1 MGEKI
6 KNGKTRTGLITH
18 PIYLQHDT
26 GFSHP
31 ERPDR
36 LRAILSRLEKEGI
49 LDQLIRVEPQ
59 AAHLKWIE
67 EVHTP
72 QHVNLIQVSST
83 KDGIHYMDPD
93 TPVSPNS
100 FNAAL
105 VAAGG
110 LLDAVDGVMKGQ
122 YKNAFCAVR
131 PPGHHAESQRAMGF
145 CLFNNVAVAARYIQ
159 KQYQMEKVA
168 IVDWDVHHGNG
179 TQYIFYDD
187 PSVLYISTHQFPLYP
202 GTGREDEKGK
212 GEGKGFTL
220 NCPMEGGLGDK
231 EYESVFEQIILPKLE
246 TFRPQ
251 FILISAGFD
260 AHRDD
265 PLAGMNVSANGFGQL
280 TQLVA
285 GAANSLCEGRVISCL
300 EGGYDLHA
308 LAESVERHII
318 KLMESK

>member
-1 MGEKI
+1 
-6 KNGKTRTGLITH
+6 
-18 PIYLQHDT
+18 
-26 GFSHP
+26 
-31 ERPDR
+31 
-36 LRAILSRLEKEGI
+36 
-49 LDQLIRVEPQ
+49 
-59 AAHLKWIE
+59 

-187 PSVLYISTHQFPLYP
+187 PSV
-202 GTGREDEKGK
+202 
-212 GEGKGFTL
+212 
-220 NCPMEGGLGDK
+220 
-231 EYESVFEQIILPKLE
+231 
-246 TFRPQ
+246 
-251 FILISAGFD
+251 
-260 AHRDD
+260 
-265 PLAGMNVSANGFGQL
+265 
-280 TQLVA
+280 
-285 GAANSLCEGRVISCL
+285 
-300 EGGYDLHA
+300 
-308 LAESVERHII
+308 
-318 KLMESK
+318 

>member
-1 MGEKI
+1 MVEKI
-6 KNGKTRTGLITH
+6 KGEKTQTGFITH

-36 LRAILSRLEKEGI
+36 LKAILSRLEKNGV
-49 LDQLIRVEPQ
+49 LKHLIQVNPEP
-59 AAHLKWIE
+59 ASLKWVE

-72 QHVNLIQVSST
+72 QHVNLIRVSASG
-83 KDGIHYMDPD
+83 KGIHYMDPD

-110 LLDAVDGVMKGQ
+110 LLGAVDGVMKGQ
-122 YKNAFCAVR
+122 YRNAFCAVR

-159 KQYQMEKVA
+159 KQYELERVA
-168 IVDWDVHHGNG
+168 IIDWDVHHGNG

-187 PSVLYISTHQFPLYP
+187 PTVLYISTHQFPLYP
-202 GTGREDEKGK
+202 GTGREEEEGL

-220 NCPMEGGLGDK
+220 NCPMEAGLGDK
-231 EYESVFEQIILPKLE
+231 EYETVFDRIILPKLE

-260 AHRDD
+260 AHRGD
-265 PLAGMNVSANGFGQL
+265 PLAGMNVSSNGFGRF
-280 TQLVA
+280 TQSVV
-285 GAANSLCEGRVISCL
+285 GVANSLCEGRIVSCL

-308 LAESVERHII
+308 LAESVERHIM
-318 KLMESK
+318 KLMETK